1 MASTTFSGPVTST
14 NGFIGGLTGN
24 VVGNVTGNVTGTATG
39 MAVLPAYTTTS
50 LPTVVVGGLIYVSN
64 ANTNAGTVCFGKGSS
79 WIDIKT
85 GVAVIA

>member
-14 NGFIGGLTGN
+14 NGFIGDIEGMPVLLT
-24 VVGNVTGNVTGTATG
+24 
-39 MAVLPAYTTTS
+39 YTTTT

-85 GVAVIA
+85 GLAVVA

>member
-1 MASTTFSGPVTST
+1 MAQTRFSGPVASD
-14 NGFIGGLTGN
+14 NGFIGD
-24 VVGNVTGNVTGTATG
+24 VTGNVTGSVTG
-39 MAVLPAYTTTS
+39 MAVLPAYTTTT

-85 GVAVIA
+85 GLAVVA

>member
-14 NGFIGGLTGN
+14 NGFVGALT
-24 VVGNVTGNVTGTATG
+24 GNVTGNVTGTTTG
-39 MAVLPAYTTTS
+39 MAVLPAYTTTT

-85 GVAVIA
+85 GLAVVA

>member
-1 MASTTFSGPVTST
+1 MARTTFSGPVASD
-14 NGFIGGLTGN
+14 NGFIGD
-24 VVGNVTGNVTGTATG
+24 VTGNVTGSVTG
-39 MAVLPAYTTTS
+39 MAVLPAYTTTT

-85 GVAVIA
+85 GLAVVA

>member
-14 NGFIGGLTGN
+14 NGFIGAL
-24 VVGNVTGNVTGTATG
+24 AG
-39 MAVLPAYTTTS
+39 MPVLPTYTTTT

-85 GVAVIA
+85 GLAVIA